1 MLRQVIN
8 YLRLC
13 VFVFQ
18 NWAVVERFFSHQ
30 LVDRFGDL
38 VSSLE
43 DDVHVL
49 ELAHDLDAQ
58 QRVRRRKGED
68 GFVGFRFV
76 RKTDDGVVCV
86 LETCLK

>member
-1 MLRQVIN
+1 MS
-8 YLRLC
+8 YLRLRI
-13 VFVFQ
+13 FVFE

-30 LVDRFGDL
+30 FVDGFCDL
-38 VSSLE
+38 ESSLE

-76 RKTDDGVVCV
+76 RKTDDGVVGV